1 MTDHLC
7 TPEEAI
13 AFHPPQRRNHSAGLK
28 WAAVCI
34 VALLSTAVLIYV
46 Q

>member
-1 MTDHLC
+1 MTDRLC

-13 AFHPPQRRNHSAGLK
+13 AFHPPPRNRSAALK

-34 VALLSTAVLIYV
+34 VALLSTAVLIFA